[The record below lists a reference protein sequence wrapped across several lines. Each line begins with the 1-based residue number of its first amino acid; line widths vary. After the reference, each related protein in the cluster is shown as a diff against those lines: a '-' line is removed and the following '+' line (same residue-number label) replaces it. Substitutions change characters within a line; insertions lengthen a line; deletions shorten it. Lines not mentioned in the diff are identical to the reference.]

1 MSVGNRHAGLVSI
14 DGRGV
19 LILGAAR
26 SGKSALA
33 LCLIRLARREGRQAA
48 LVADDQV
55 LLRRDGD
62 RLVGASPAAIAGL
75 LEISGVGIVA
85 QANLREAEIFLVVSL
100 SPEPPRLPD
109 QPTTEL
115 CGLSIRQVHLHSR
128 EATLGAEI
136 ILEVLGSTTT

>member
-1 MSVGNRHAGLVSI
+1 MSGGNRHGCLVAI

-55 LLRRDGD
+55 LLRREGD
-62 RLVGASPAAIAGL
+62 RLVGVSPAPIAGL

-85 QANLREAEIFLVVSL
+85 QATAPEAEISLVAAL
-100 SPEPPRLPD
+100 STEPPRLPD
-109 QPTTEL
+109 LPTADV
-115 CGLSIRQVHLHSR
+115 CGLPIRQVHLHSR

-136 ILEVLGSTTT
+136 ILEVLGRG